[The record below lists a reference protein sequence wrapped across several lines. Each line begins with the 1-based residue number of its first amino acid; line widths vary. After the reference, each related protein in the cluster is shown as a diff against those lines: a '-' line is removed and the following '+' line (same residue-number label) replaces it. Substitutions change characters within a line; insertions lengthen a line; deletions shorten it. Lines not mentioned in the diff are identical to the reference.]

1 MMPNWREHDIA
12 RSSEAGELPLW
23 QRSRCVTLW
32 APVIRIQSSME
43 SAHVTMG
50 ANGRLVIPAR
60 LRAALKMERGGALV
74 ASVENGAIR
83 LEPLAE
89 VIRRVQANVRRY
101 VPEGSDLAAELS
113 EDRRREA
120 ELE

>member
-1 MMPNWREHDIA
+1 M
-12 RSSEAGELPLW
+12 EA
-23 QRSRCVTLW
+23 
-32 APVIRIQSSME
+32 
-43 SAHVTMG
+43 AHVTMG

-60 LRAALKMERGGALV
+60 LRTALKMERGGTFV
-74 ASVENGAIR
+74 ASLENGAIK
-83 LEPLAE
+83 LEPLDS

-120 ELE
+120 GRE

>member
-1 MMPNWREHDIA
+1 
-12 RSSEAGELPLW
+12 
-23 QRSRCVTLW
+23 
-32 APVIRIQSSME
+32 ME
-43 SAHVTMG
+43 PAHVMMG

-60 LRAALKMERGGALV
+60 LRAALNMERGGAFV
-74 ASVENGAIR
+74 ASVEDGAIK
-83 LEPLAE
+83 LEPLDK

-120 ELE
+120 GFE

>member
-1 MMPNWREHDIA
+1 
-12 RSSEAGELPLW
+12 
-23 QRSRCVTLW
+23 
-32 APVIRIQSSME
+32 ME